1 MNDKELQQAFLQFL
15 AQKSGAKT
23 QKELEQYV
31 QSLGEEGLKQA
42 YQEFTQIMQQQA
54 QKAAHGA
61 KLQYF
66 KRLKNQCNED
76 EELVYYKKGGMV
88 ECGCQK
94 KETGGTFDN
103 KPKKSSSKAVND
115 FKNRPTNNIK
125 WNDKLEKELKYLSNK
140 GKLTPQEQQRL
151 KQLRNQFKNSSNTK
165 DYELEEGKKGMKI
178 EKDCGGAVTKFKAKC
193 GTKIKK
199 RQPGGKVKVTSSS
212 YTDVDKVA
220 SGEGSNNPRI
230 QRVIQHTEPTMKNDT
245 TYYRALHSQYGNN
258 KLSYSSSNKYGSRK
272 KYKEDEKA
280 FNHAKAWGK

>member
-31 QSLGEEGLKQA
+31 QSLGEDGLKQA
-42 YQEFTQIMQQQA
+42 YQEFTQIMQKQA

-94 KETGGTFDN
+94 KETGGTVDN

-115 FKNRPTNNIK
+115 FKNRKQPQKRLDPKNTPTLPGGKYPSYWTSQERQTWERLHGDNDEGAAATTNKGVGQNKKGGNIK
-125 WNDKLEKELKYLSNK
+125 INCGGSKLNKLNK
-140 GKLTPQEQQRL
+140 GK
-151 KQLRNQFKNSSNTK
+151 
-165 DYELEEGKKGMKI
+165 
-178 EKDCGGAVTKFKAKC
+178 
-193 GTKIKK
+193 
-199 RQPGGKVKVTSSS
+199 KVKKSC
-212 YTDVDKVA
+212 
-220 SGEGSNNPRI
+220 
-230 QRVIQHTEPTMKNDT
+230 
-245 TYYRALHSQYGNN
+245 
-258 KLSYSSSNKYGSRK
+258 
-272 KYKEDEKA
+272 
-280 FNHAKAWGK
+280 